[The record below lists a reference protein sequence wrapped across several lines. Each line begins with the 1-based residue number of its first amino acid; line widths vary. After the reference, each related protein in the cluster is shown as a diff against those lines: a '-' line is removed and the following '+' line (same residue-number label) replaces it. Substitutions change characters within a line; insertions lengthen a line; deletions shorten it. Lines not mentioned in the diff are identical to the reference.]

1 LGIEVVERAVDK
13 SELFIADEVF
23 LSGTAA
29 KVAPVKRIEFYELPT
44 ARPITDKIREVL
56 TAVTENRE
64 PKYQDWV
71 TKIRLDG

>member
-1 LGIEVVERAVDK
+1 M
-13 SELFIADEVF
+13 IADEVF

-29 KVAPVKRIEFYELPT
+29 KITPVKRIENFTLGGD
-44 ARPITDKIREVL
+44 RPITEKLRSVL

-71 TKIRLDG
+71 FKIPLNG